1 MGIMNRIRRAI
12 ARLLRREPTV
22 DESRVLNALAADA
35 ISLGQLLQRTPR
47 VKLDAGEAVDL
58 ADGDERE
65 ILAAALRAGAAQ
77 HLRAGED
84 LLALV
89 ERLDRMLGASAGRRD
104 IGRRADL
111 GIVLLRAIAIVE
123 LLDEESHDR
132 FPHAAALARVA
143 TDAMS
148 ALAQGYTRVLGTDV
162 PHDLRRVFPR
172 FARAAP
178 EAGRRGAPSMPP
190 RPAPRPARG
199 GGLVRTAKV
208 SPTERIDA
216 PSTP

>member
-12 ARLLRREPTV
+12 ARLLRREPTL
-22 DESRVLNALAADA
+22 DESRVLNALAGDA
-35 ISLGQLLQRTPR
+35 ISLGELLQRTPR
-47 VKLDAGEAVDL
+47 VKLDAGNAVDL
-58 ADGDERE
+58 GSGDERE

-104 IGRRADL
+104 IGRRAEL

-123 LLDEESHDR
+123 LLDQESRDR
-132 FPHAAALARVA
+132 FPHAADLVRLA
-143 TDAMS
+143 TEAMS
-148 ALAQGYTRVLGTDV
+148 ALAHGYTRVLGKDV
-162 PHDLRRVFPR
+162 PPDLRRAFPR
-172 FARAAP
+172 FTR
-178 EAGRRGAPSMPP
+178 ETLGAGRRGAPSMPQ
-190 RPAPRPARG
+190 RPASRPART
-199 GGLVRTAKV
+199 VQV
-208 SPTERIDA
+208 PPTERIDA

>member
-1 MGIMNRIRRAI
+1 MDIMNRIRCAI
-12 ARLLRREPTV
+12 ARLLRREPTL
-22 DESRVLNALAADA
+22 DESRVLNALAGDA
-35 ISLGQLLQRTPR
+35 ISLGELLQRTPR
-47 VKLDAGEAVDL
+47 VKLDAGNAVDL
-58 ADGDERE
+58 GNGDERE

-104 IGRRADL
+104 AGRRADL

-123 LLDEESHDR
+123 LLDEESQDR
-132 FPHAAALARVA
+132 YPHAAALARVA
-143 TDAMS
+143 TEAMS
-148 ALAQGYTRVLGTDV
+148 ALAHGYTRVLGKDV
-162 PHDLRRVFPR
+162 PPDLRRVFPR
-172 FARAAP
+172 FTRAVP
-178 EAGRRGAPSMPP
+178 EAGRRGATSMPP
-190 RPAPRPARG
+190 RSASRPARG
-199 GGLVRTAKV
+199 GGLARTAKI